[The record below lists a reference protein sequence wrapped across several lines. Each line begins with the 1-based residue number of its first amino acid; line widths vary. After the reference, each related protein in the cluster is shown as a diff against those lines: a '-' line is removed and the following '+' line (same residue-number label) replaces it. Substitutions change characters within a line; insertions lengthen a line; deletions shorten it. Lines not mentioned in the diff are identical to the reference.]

1 MKTLLM
7 GVGLL
12 SLAFLLGLEQGY
24 SRAAH
29 QQSQAQ
35 LNALHVNELE
45 RVKLAKA
52 LKAANER
59 AVQNIIE
66 VQTQFVEIEKEV
78 IRYVQTPKPAV
89 NCQPNYGQWMQLHN
103 RAAGASAD

>member
-1 MKTLLM
+1 M
-7 GVGLL
+7 GIALL
-12 SLAFLLGLEQGY
+12 SLSFLLGLEQGY

-35 LNALHVNELE
+35 LAALQVGEAL
-45 RVKLAKA
+45 RIKLAKA

-66 VQTQFVEIEKEV
+66 VQTQFVPIEKEV
-78 IRYVQTPKPAV
+78 IRYVQTPKPAAD
-89 NCQPNYGQWMQLHN
+89 CQPDYGQWMQLHN